1 MNINAELFPTDE
13 PEAAGPRVYS
23 VRELTGDVRAILEA
37 AFDAIWVDG
46 EISNLRQ
53 AQSGHCYFV
62 LKDDKAQIRCVM
74 FRNAR
79 AGMKYRLK
87 DGDRVLVSGRVT
99 VYEARGEYQI
109 IVDAVEPKGLGA
121 LQRAF
126 EELKAKLKA
135 EGLFDEAKKKEIPAF
150 PCKVGVVTSATG
162 AAVRDILQIIR
173 RRNPAVSVLLH
184 PVKVQGEGAAGEI
197 AAAIAEMNRRK
208 DIDVL
213 IVGRG
218 GGSIEDLWGFNEEV
232 VARAIHAS
240 KIPLVSAVGHE
251 IDFTIADFAA
261 DLRAPTPSAA
271 AELVVPV
278 FAETVRNIRALS
290 ETLVASMQRRVE
302 GYRGL
307 LKLCIERRFFR
318 EPLEI
323 LEPGKQRLDDLNL
336 RLARGLDQWVAR
348 NRQRLESR
356 VRQLLFASPSKSLL
370 KLEDKRMSLHHQLVH
385 QAGGRLAL
393 TRGRFEGV
401 LKNLHAVSPLAVL
414 ERGYSITTREG
425 RALRSSGEV
434 KPGETVEVRLGKG
447 GLECTVDKTRS

>member
-197 AAAIAEMNRRK
+197 GAEEADRSRTCGPSTRKWWRGPFTRRK
-208 DIDVL
+208 F
-213 IVGRG
+213 R
-218 GGSIEDLWGFNEEV
+218 WY
-232 VARAIHAS
+232 
-240 KIPLVSAVGHE
+240 
-251 IDFTIADFAA
+251 
-261 DLRAPTPSAA
+261 
-271 AELVVPV
+271 
-278 FAETVRNIRALS
+278 
-290 ETLVASMQRRVE
+290 RR
-302 GYRGL
+302 
-307 LKLCIERRFFR
+307 
-318 EPLEI
+318 
-323 LEPGKQRLDDLNL
+323 
-336 RLARGLDQWVAR
+336 
-348 NRQRLESR
+348 
-356 VRQLLFASPSKSLL
+356 
-370 KLEDKRMSLHHQLVH
+370 
-385 QAGGRLAL
+385 
-393 TRGRFEGV
+393 
-401 LKNLHAVSPLAVL
+401 
-414 ERGYSITTREG
+414 
-425 RALRSSGEV
+425 
-434 KPGETVEVRLGKG
+434 
-447 GLECTVDKTRS
+447 